1 MLPCTGVGLA
11 NHLNT
16 RPKRIMFITT
26 QHSHTVP
33 SNAYRQPMLRTGYE
47 FMIGRR
53 TSKMFCTSAEDDG
66 TVVSISSKGMVVE
79 YKNGEQDG
87 IPLGR
92 VYGKAEGTVYPHDI
106 TTQLKPGQKFKK
118 GAILAYN
125 QKFFEPDFKD
135 PSEVVMKTSAM
146 VNVAFMEAPST
157 HEDSSTISPALAK
170 LLETEVTKVKSY
182 VEKFEKSI
190 HHLKTGNEKVNPRD
204 ILMIIEGEITANA
217 GNFSEDSINTLKRLP
232 RSAPRAGVTGV
243 VEKVEVFYHGDKR
256 DMSPSLKQ
264 ITDRSDAMMSQICKA
279 TNVPVISGRVTEEYR
294 VSGTPLDLD
303 HAEIRIYITTK
314 APSGV
319 GDKVIFGHQM
329 KSTIAEVHRGEIRA
343 DDGTVVDAVFS
354 YRSVAARGAHSPALM
369 GTTIS
374 LLENIAARACKTYFG
389 E

>member
-1 MLPCTGVGLA
+1 
-11 NHLNT
+11 
-16 RPKRIMFITT
+16 
-26 QHSHTVP
+26 
-33 SNAYRQPMLRTGYE
+33 
-47 FMIGRR
+47 
-53 TSKMFCTSAEDDG
+53 MFCTAAEENG
-66 TVVSISSKGMVVE
+66 VVVSVSSKGMVVE
-79 YKNGEQDG
+79 YENGERDG
-87 IPLGR
+87 IPLDR

-106 TTQLKPGQKFKK
+106 MTQLKPGQKFKK

-135 PSEVVMKTSAM
+135 PTEVIMKTNAT

-157 HEDSSTISPALAK
+157 HEDSSTISPALGK

-182 VEKFEKSI
+182 VVKFEQSI
-190 HHLKTGNEKVNPRD
+190 HHLKTAGEKVNPRD
-204 ILMIIEGEITANA
+204 VLMIIEDEITANA
-217 GNFSEDSINTLKRLP
+217 GNFSEDSINTLRRLSH
-232 RSAPRAGVTGV
+232 SAPRAGLSGV
-243 VEKVEVFYHGDKR
+243 VERIEVFYHGDKR

-264 ITDRSDAMMSQICKA
+264 ITDRSDAMTAQICKA
-279 TNVPVISGRVTEEYR
+279 TNVQVISGRVTEEYR

-343 DDGTVVDAVFS
+343 NDGTVVDAVFS
-354 YRSVAARGAHSPALM
+354 YRSVAARGVHSPALM
-369 GTTIS
+369 GTTIP
-374 LLENIAARACKTYFG
+374 LLENIASRACKTYFG